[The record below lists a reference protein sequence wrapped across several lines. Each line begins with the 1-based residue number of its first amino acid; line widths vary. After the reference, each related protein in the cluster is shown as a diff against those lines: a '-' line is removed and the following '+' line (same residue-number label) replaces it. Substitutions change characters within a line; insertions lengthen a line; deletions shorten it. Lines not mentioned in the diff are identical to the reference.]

1 MKDRSCRCVVFAGA
15 LGVFSS
21 GAMAQESRVAVTGK
35 YGTIGP
41 GLDLTYGWS
50 RDIHTRVS
58 FDFSPD
64 EARAGKE
71 RIRAAGSLL
80 LDWHPGGGAFR
91 LSGGHAVVHR
101 QIAYLN
107 SSPSTGTNSL
117 TSYAGLGWGNPLR
130 AGSRWSFS
138 IDLGAFGSDT
148 VSYSTAPEDS
158 RASTAAARASRDS
171 GNLRVRS
178 TWEPVL
184 TTGLSYRF

>member
-15 LGVFSS
+15 LGVFSA

-41 GLDLTYGWS
+41 GVDLTYGWS
-50 RDIHTRVS
+50 RTLHTRVS
-58 FDFSPD
+58 LDYSPD
-64 EARAGKE
+64 EAREGKE

-80 LDWHPGGGAFR
+80 LDWHPGAGAFR
-91 LSGGHAVVHR
+91 LSGGLALVHR
-101 QIAYLN
+101 QIAGL
-107 SSPSTGTNSL
+107 SSSTSTGTNSL

-138 IDLGAFGSDT
+138 IDLGAFGGHGF
-148 VSYSTAPEDS
+148 SYSTAPEDPG
-158 RASTAAARASRDS
+158 ASTSAARASRDS

-178 TWEPVL
+178 TWEPVVA
-184 TTGLSYRF
+184 TGLSYRF